1 MISVSDFIK
10 LPYTPDLTEGGIA
23 YATRSLP
30 HTYDRMGGS
39 LYSRLRRIVGGVA
52 VELAFRRYLS
62 EKGIPFNVK
71 GATPFTEPDRYDVS
85 LGGHR
90 CDIKTFVTSKRNQIT
105 AMRRNSGL
113 VLHAPALIP
122 EDQFF
127 AANHTDQDLY
137 LFAFLLGLTTNS
149 PEDIQ
154 KAVEARQQIYLIHPL
169 RSDWSHPQAWS
180 PLGRLALKSE
190 CSTPLCVEIGG
201 QDAGRNFITEK
212 LTLDPLTRVFAMNN
226 YHSLAYIHT
235 DSIPAARVG
244 LHAASK
250 GEIYLI
256 LPHEWG
262 NIWIYGLEIW
272 LAGYM
277 AHEEFRRKASAI
289 YAGSRVFQYSK
300 TQTKNMSVSVT
311 DLRSLDDLF
320 EQVKEWET
328 QKKTW
333 T

>member
-1 MISVSDFIK
+1 MISTSDFIK
-10 LPYTPDLTEGGIA
+10 LPFTPDLTESGIA

-52 VELAFRRYLS
+52 VELAFRRYLG
-62 EKGIPFNVK
+62 EQCIPFDVK

-105 AMRRNSGL
+105 AMRRNPGL
-113 VLHAPALIP
+113 VLRAPALIP
-122 EDQFF
+122 EDQFS
-127 AANHTDQDLY
+127 AANHTEQDLY

-154 KAVEARQQIYLIHPL
+154 KAVEASQRIYLIHPL
-169 RSDWSHPQAWS
+169 RSDWSHPQVWA

-190 CSTPLCVEIGG
+190 CTAPLCVEIGG
-201 QDAGRNFITEK
+201 QDADRNFVTET
-212 LTLDPLTRVFAMNN
+212 LTLEPLTRAFAVNN
-226 YHSLAYIHT
+226 YYSLAYIHT

-244 LHAASK
+244 VHSASK

-277 AHEEFRRKASAI
+277 AHEEFRRKSSAI
-289 YAGSRVFQYSK
+289 FAGSRVFQYSK
-300 TQTKNMSVSVT
+300 TQTKNLSVPVT
-311 DLRSLDDLF
+311 DLRSLADLF
-320 EQVKEWET
+320 ERVKEWEE

-333 T
+333 

>member
-1 MISVSDFIK
+1 MISASDILK

-52 VELAFRRYLS
+52 VELAFRRYLG
-62 EKGIPFNVK
+62 EQGVPFDVK

-90 CDIKTFVTSKRNQIT
+90 CDLKTYVTSKRNQIT
-105 AMRRNSGL
+105 AMRRNPGL
-113 VLHAPALIP
+113 VLRAPALIP

-127 AANHTDQDLY
+127 ATNHTEQDLY

-154 KAVEARQQIYLIHPL
+154 KAVEASQRIYLIHPL
-169 RSDWSHPQAWS
+169 HADWARPQVWS

-190 CSTPLCVEIGG
+190 CPVPLTVEIGG
-201 QDAGRNFITEK
+201 QDADRNFVTET
-212 LTLDPLTRVFAMNN
+212 LTLEPLTRAFALNQ
-226 YHSLAYIHT
+226 YYSLAYVHT
-235 DSIPAARVG
+235 ESIPTARIG
-244 LHAASK
+244 LHAAAK
-250 GEIYLI
+250 NEIYLI
-256 LPHEWG
+256 QPHEWG

-277 AHEEFRRKASAI
+277 AHEEFRRKSSAI
-289 YAGSRVFQYSK
+289 FAGSRVFQYSK
-300 TQTKNMSVSVT
+300 TQTKNMSVPVA
-311 DLRSLDDLF
+311 DLRSLADLF
-320 EQVKEWET
+320 ERVKEWET
-328 QKKTW
+328 QKKSW
-333 T
+333 